1 MIKPVDLGMI
11 QQINNATQVKQ
22 SENSKPVVD
31 QQNITAMVQ
40 KDADNKSEQVRHKDN
55 ADNEQRKFDAK
66 DKSDNEYYDG
76 KSHKRKEDGKEDG
89 KVFLKGMG
97 STSFDIKI

>member
-22 SENSKPVVD
+22 HENAKPVVD
-31 QQNITAMVQ
+31 QQNITAFVQ

-55 ADNEQRKFDAK
+55 ADHDQRKFDAK

-76 KSHKRKEDGKEDG
+76 QNQKKKENHSDG